1 MIRLNTTYQTY
12 KFNTMQSRRS
22 FISSATLATAALAS
36 SQLPNLAFG
45 QPISE
50 RDTLAQPTHQVAVKS
65 DIVLP
70 GKIGLGG
77 VALGNGFH
85 ENTNQQIQQ
94 TLAASWDAGIRY
106 YDTSPFYGFGLSERR
121 LGHFLFEKER
131 KDFVISTKVGRL
143 FEADRNY
150 KKDPKSLW
158 YGNLNF
164 KYQYDYTAS
173 GVRRSVED
181 SLLRLGLS
189 SIDYVFV
196 HDLSPDNGDFGP
208 KWVDQFAIAQKGAFP
223 ELSKMRAEGLIKGWG
238 MGVNTPEPILK
249 SIEVADPDLMLVAI
263 QYSLIDH
270 EHALNELFPA
280 MDKKGVKAVL
290 GGPLNSGF
298 LGGKPRFNYSKDI
311 PAEMQSKKDKIAA
324 ISAKHG
330 VALVT
335 LSLQF
340 AASHPIVS
348 SVIPGASIAVQAIE
362 NAAALTK
369 PVPPALWK
377 ELIANKLIS
386 AKAPLPMS

>member
-1 MIRLNTTYQTY
+1 
-12 KFNTMQSRRS
+12 MQSRRS
-22 FISSATLATAALAS
+22 FISSATLATAAIAT

-45 QPISE
+45 QPVSAGGSAAKPASQASLPK
-50 RDTLAQPTHQVAVKS
+50 DVM
-65 DIVLP
+65 LP
-70 GKIGLGG
+70 GKIGAGG

-85 ENTNQQIQQ
+85 ENSNQQIQE
-94 TLAASWDAGIRY
+94 TLAAFWDAGVRY

-131 KDFVISTKVGRL
+131 KDFVISTKVGRI

-164 KYQYDYTAS
+164 KYKYDYTAA

-196 HDLSPDNGDFGP
+196 HDLSPDNADFGP

-223 ELSKMRAEGLIKGWG
+223 ELSRMREEGLIKGWG

-249 SIEVADPDLMLVAI
+249 CMEVADPDLMLVAI
-263 QYSLIDH
+263 QYSLLDH
-270 EHALNELFPA
+270 EHALNVLFPA
-280 MDKKGVKAVL
+280 MEKKGVKAVI
-290 GGPLNSGF
+290 GGPLNSGL
-298 LGGKPRFNYSKDI
+298 LGGKPRYNYSETI

-324 ISAKHG
+324 IAAKHG
-330 VALVT
+330 VSLVA

-340 AASHPIVS
+340 SAAHPVVS
-348 SVIPGASIAVQAIE
+348 SVIPGASTAAQASE
-362 NAAALTK
+362 NAVALSKT
-369 PVPPALWK
+369 VPAALWK
-377 ELIANKLIS
+377 ELIGSKLIA
-386 AKAPLPMS
+386 AKVPLPKV

>member
-1 MIRLNTTYQTY
+1 
-12 KFNTMQSRRS
+12 MQSRRS
-22 FISSATLATAALAS
+22 FISSATLATAALAT

-45 QPISE
+45 QQVPPLDNS
-50 RDTLAQPTHQVAVKS
+50 AQPVNKAAEKQG
-65 DIVLP
+65 IILP
-70 GKIGLGG
+70 GKIGAGG

-85 ENTNQQIQQ
+85 ENTNEQIQQ
-94 TLAASWDAGIRY
+94 TLAAYWDAGIRY

-131 KDFVISTKVGRL
+131 QDFVISTKVGRL

-164 KYQYDYTAS
+164 KFRYDYTAA

-196 HDLSPDNGDFGP
+196 HDLSPDNADLGP
-208 KWVDQFAIAQKGAFP
+208 KWVDQFSIAQKGAFP
-223 ELSKMRAEGLIKGWG
+223 ELSKMREEGLIKGWG

-249 SIEVADPDLMLVAI
+249 SMEVADPDLMLVAI
-263 QYSLIDH
+263 QYSLLDH
-270 EHALNELFPA
+270 ENALNKLFPA
-280 MDKKGVKAVL
+280 MEKKGVRAVI
-290 GGPLNSGF
+290 GGPLNSGL
-298 LGGKPRFNYSKDI
+298 LGGKPRYNYSTDI

-324 ISAKHG
+324 IADKHS
-330 VALVT
+330 VSLVT
-335 LSLQF
+335 LALQF
-340 AASHPIVS
+340 SAAHPVVS
-348 SVIPGASIAVQAIE
+348 SVIPGASTAAQAIE

-369 PVPPALWK
+369 TVPAALWK

-386 AKAPLPMS
+386 AKAPLPRV

>member
-1 MIRLNTTYQTY
+1 
-12 KFNTMQSRRS
+12 MQSRRS
-22 FISSATLATAALAS
+22 FISSATLATAALAT

-45 QPISE
+45 QPASVVE
-50 RDTLAQPTHQVAVKS
+50 PLAHPGNQTLAKK
-65 DIVLP
+65 DIILP
-70 GKIGLGG
+70 GKIGAGG

-85 ENTNQQIQQ
+85 ENTNQQIQE
-94 TLAASWDAGIRY
+94 TLAAFWDAGVRY

-131 KDFVISTKVGRL
+131 KDFVISTKIGRL

-158 YGNLNF
+158 YGDLNF
-164 KYQYDYTAS
+164 KFKYDYTAS

-196 HDLSPDNGDFGP
+196 HDLSADNADFGP

-223 ELSKMRAEGLIKGWG
+223 ELTKMREEGLIKGWG

-249 SIEVADPDLMLVAI
+249 SMQVADPDLMLVAI
-263 QYSLIDH
+263 QYSLLDH
-270 EHALNELFPA
+270 EHTLNELFPA
-280 MDKKGVKAVL
+280 MEKKGVKAVI
-290 GGPLNSGF
+290 GGPLNSGL
-298 LGGKPRFNYSKDI
+298 LGGKPRYNYSTDI

-324 ISAKHG
+324 IAQKHG
-330 VALVT
+330 VSLVT
-335 LSLQF
+335 LALQF
-340 AASHPIVS
+340 SAAHPVVS
-348 SVIPGASIAVQAIE
+348 SVIPGASTAAQAKE
-362 NAAALTK
+362 NAAALTR

-377 ELIANKLIS
+377 ELVANQLIS
-386 AKAPLPMS
+386 AKAPLPKV

>member
-1 MIRLNTTYQTY
+1 
-12 KFNTMQSRRS
+12 MQSRRS
-22 FISSATLATAALAS
+22 FISSATLATAALAT

-45 QPISE
+45 QPASVVE
-50 RDTLAQPTHQVAVKS
+50 PLAHTGNQTLAKK
-65 DIVLP
+65 DIILP
-70 GKIGLGG
+70 GKIGAGG

-85 ENTNQQIQQ
+85 ENTNQQIQE
-94 TLAASWDAGIRY
+94 TLAAFWDAGVRY

-131 KDFVISTKVGRL
+131 KDFVISTKIGRL

-158 YGNLNF
+158 YGDLNF
-164 KYQYDYTAS
+164 KFKYDYTAS

-196 HDLSPDNGDFGP
+196 HDLSADNADFGP

-223 ELSKMRAEGLIKGWG
+223 ELTKMREEGLIKGWG

-249 SIEVADPDLMLVAI
+249 SMQVADPDLMLVAI
-263 QYSLIDH
+263 QYSLLDH
-270 EHALNELFPA
+270 EHTLNELFPA
-280 MDKKGVKAVL
+280 MEKKGVKAVI
-290 GGPLNSGF
+290 GGPLNSGL
-298 LGGKPRFNYSKDI
+298 LGGKPRYNYSTDI

-324 ISAKHG
+324 IAQKHG
-330 VALVT
+330 VSLVT
-335 LSLQF
+335 LALQF
-340 AASHPIVS
+340 SAAHPVVS
-348 SVIPGASIAVQAIE
+348 SVIPGASTAAQAKE
-362 NAAALTK
+362 NAAALTR

-377 ELIANKLIS
+377 ELVANQLIS
-386 AKAPLPMS
+386 AKAPLPKV

>member
-1 MIRLNTTYQTY
+1 
-12 KFNTMQSRRS
+12 MQSRRS
-22 FISSATLATAALAS
+22 FISSATLATAALAT

-45 QPISE
+45 QPASVVE
-50 RDTLAQPTHQVAVKS
+50 PLAHPGKQTLAKK
-65 DIVLP
+65 DIILP
-70 GKIGLGG
+70 GKIGAGG

-85 ENTNQQIQQ
+85 ENTNQQIQE
-94 TLAASWDAGIRY
+94 TLAAFWDAGVRY

-131 KDFVISTKVGRL
+131 KDFVISTKIGRL

-158 YGNLNF
+158 YGDLNF
-164 KYQYDYTAS
+164 KFKYDYTAS

-196 HDLSPDNGDFGP
+196 HDLSADNADFGP

-223 ELSKMRAEGLIKGWG
+223 ELTKMREEGLIKGWG

-249 SIEVADPDLMLVAI
+249 SMQVADPDLMLVAI
-263 QYSLIDH
+263 QYSLLDH

-280 MDKKGVKAVL
+280 MEKKGVKAVI
-290 GGPLNSGF
+290 GGPLNSGL
-298 LGGKPRFNYSKDI
+298 LGGKPRYNYSTDI

-324 ISAKHG
+324 IAQKHG
-330 VALVT
+330 VSLVT
-335 LSLQF
+335 LALQF
-340 AASHPIVS
+340 SAAHPVVS
-348 SVIPGASIAVQAIE
+348 SVIPGASTAAQAKE
-362 NAAALTK
+362 NAAALTR

-377 ELIANKLIS
+377 ELVANQLIS
-386 AKAPLPMS
+386 AKAPLPKV

>member
-1 MIRLNTTYQTY
+1 
-12 KFNTMQSRRS
+12 MQSRRS
-22 FISSATLATAALAS
+22 FISSATLATAALAT

-45 QPISE
+45 QPASVVE
-50 RDTLAQPTHQVAVKS
+50 PLAHPGNQTLAKK
-65 DIVLP
+65 DIILP
-70 GKIGLGG
+70 GKIGAGG

-85 ENTNQQIQQ
+85 ENTNQQIQE
-94 TLAASWDAGIRY
+94 TLAAFWDAGVRY

-131 KDFVISTKVGRL
+131 KDFVISTKIGRL

-158 YGNLNF
+158 YGDLNF
-164 KYQYDYTAS
+164 KFKYDYTAS

-196 HDLSPDNGDFGP
+196 HDLSADNADFGP

-223 ELSKMRAEGLIKGWG
+223 ELTKMREEGLIKGWG

-249 SIEVADPDLMLVAI
+249 SMQVADPDLMLVAI
-263 QYSLIDH
+263 QYSLLDH

-280 MDKKGVKAVL
+280 MEKKGVKAVI
-290 GGPLNSGF
+290 GGPLNSGL
-298 LGGKPRFNYSKDI
+298 LGGKPRYNYSTDI

-324 ISAKHG
+324 IAQKHG
-330 VALVT
+330 VSLVT
-335 LSLQF
+335 LALQF
-340 AASHPIVS
+340 SAAHPVVS
-348 SVIPGASIAVQAIE
+348 SVIPGASTAAQAKE
-362 NAAALTK
+362 NAAALTR

-377 ELIANKLIS
+377 ELVANQLIS
-386 AKAPLPMS
+386 AKAPLPKV